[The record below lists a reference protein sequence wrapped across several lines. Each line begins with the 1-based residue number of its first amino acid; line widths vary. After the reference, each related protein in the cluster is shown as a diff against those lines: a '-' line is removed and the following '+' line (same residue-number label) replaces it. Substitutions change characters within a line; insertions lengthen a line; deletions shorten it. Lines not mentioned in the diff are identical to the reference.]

1 MLNLTAHSASKTLLA
16 LSLTL
21 AACSGDSSSGA
32 TPAVKSLLPAYE
44 KVDKGMSYEQV
55 TAIVGFASNAGKS
68 EYTGGRIDYKWETG
82 KNTAAYELMDVQFET
97 TGVKG
102 KILAGASGTFSK
114 SY

>member
-1 MLNLTAHSASKTLLA
+1 MLNFTAHSASKLLLA
-16 LSLTL
+16 LSLGL
-21 AACSGDSSSGA
+21 AACSGDSA
-32 TPAVKSLLPAYE
+32 TTSAPAVKSLLPAYE

-68 EYTGGRIDYKWETG
+68 EYSNGRVDYKWEAG
-82 KNTAAYELMDVQFET
+82 KNTSAYELMDVQFET